1 MGAELDRVP
10 RSLWFT
16 YLSLQESGHLSSIC
30 PSGLAPILPGK
41 KLCVCGGVQEG
52 MPGEGGGWKDK
63 ARLATVPASYI
74 HSLPRQ
80 LLPDT

>member
-1 MGAELDRVP
+1 MVYLPVSAGVRPPLLYLP
-10 RSLWFT
+10 FWTST
-16 YLSLQESGHLSSIC
+16 YS
-30 PSGLAPILPGK
+30 PGEEA
-41 KLCVCGGVQEG
+41 LCVWGGVQEG